1 MSDLSSSADLAYA
14 TTGEVAEAIHK
25 KEISSR
31 EAVDY
36 FLARVEALDKT
47 INSVVTIDA
56 ERREPRPMPQI
67 RSWPEEHPED
77 RCTACR

>member
-1 MSDLSSSADLAYA
+1 VTSRTSNPEDALVAELAYSSAIEIARK
-14 TTGEVAEAIHK
+14 IK
-25 KEISSR
+25 NREISSR

-47 INSVVTIDA
+47 INCVVA
-56 ERREPRPMPQI
+56 
-67 RSWPEEHPED
+67 